1 MQESL
6 TPLSAESCSHWTLP
20 MDWLT
25 VEPTLESTLTLECT
39 CRGIQQATNLEE
51 VQNLCIALTRQ
62 NWYQEQLLKQAI
74 SHIAEMD
81 YLLEDPM

>member
-1 MQESL
+1 
-6 TPLSAESCSHWTLP
+6 

-25 VEPTLESTLTLECT
+25 VEPTLESSLTLECT
-39 CRGIQQATNLEE
+39 CRGIQAATDLEE
-51 VQNLCIALTRQ
+51 MQSLCIALTRQ
-62 NWYQEQLLKQAI
+62 NWYQAQLLRQAV

>member
-1 MQESL
+1 
-6 TPLSAESCSHWTLP
+6 

-25 VEPTLESTLTLECT
+25 VEPTLESSLTLECI

-51 VQNLCIALTRQ
+51 MQSLCIALTRQ
-62 NWYQEQLLKQAI
+62 NWHQGQLLKQAV